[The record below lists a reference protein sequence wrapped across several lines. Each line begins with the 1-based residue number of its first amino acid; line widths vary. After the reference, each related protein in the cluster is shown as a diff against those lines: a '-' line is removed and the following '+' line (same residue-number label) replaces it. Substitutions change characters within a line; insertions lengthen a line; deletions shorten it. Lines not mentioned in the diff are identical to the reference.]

1 MIKEFNNWLS
11 NNTFLFYISFAII
24 YLGFLCLKEL
34 YKIGKKKKCQQCGKL
49 FATKIIKSTL
59 LGEFESS
66 EQESYLEETG
76 EYEIVN
82 KEEKSILRPIKST
95 KYRDVE
101 ITMYEYNNT
110 QVCKYCGTKSTFKS
124 CRQANMK
131 DHLAKLEE
139 LDALQKKLTIKAKK
153 LQTEYDKN
161 CKKQM
166 RAKSQKK

>member
-1 MIKEFNNWLS
+1 MIKEFNNWF
-11 NNTFLFYISFAII
+11 NNNPFLFGATCTFI
-24 YLGFLCLKEL
+24 YLGLREL

-49 FATKIIKSTL
+49 FATKITKSTL

-82 KEEKSILRPIKST
+82 KEEKSILRPIKRT
-95 KYRDVE
+95 KYRDVK

-124 CRQANMK
+124 YRRANMK

-139 LDALQKKLTIKAKK
+139 LDARSKKLAIEANK
-153 LQTEYDKN
+153 LQAEYDKN
-161 CKKQM
+161 WKKQL

>member
-139 LDALQKKLTIKAKK
+139 LDALQK
-153 LQTEYDKN
+153 N
-161 CKKQM
+161 
-166 RAKSQKK
+166 